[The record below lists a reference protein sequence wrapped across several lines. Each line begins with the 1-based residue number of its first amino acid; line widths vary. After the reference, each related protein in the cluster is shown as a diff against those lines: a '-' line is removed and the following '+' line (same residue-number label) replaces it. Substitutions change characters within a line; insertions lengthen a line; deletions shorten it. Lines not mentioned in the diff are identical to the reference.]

1 MSVRNELNSERCY
14 LCLLLTALEIKPP
27 CKVYILA
34 MLIATVATLREA
46 SNVNVMKDILVLV
59 KNALIG
65 TNVS

>member
-1 MSVRNELNSERCY
+1 MDTLELSKER
-14 LCLLLTALEIKPP
+14 P
-27 CKVYILA
+27 CKVPTLA

-46 SNVNVMKDILVLV
+46 SNVNVTKDILVLV